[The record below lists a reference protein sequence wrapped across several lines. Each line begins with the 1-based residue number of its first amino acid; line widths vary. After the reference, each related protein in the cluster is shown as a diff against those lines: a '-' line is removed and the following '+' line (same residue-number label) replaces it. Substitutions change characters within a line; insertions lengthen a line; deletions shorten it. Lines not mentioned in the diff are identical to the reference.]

1 MIQTGHNW
9 SPQSQGEESTGS
21 AIRWLA
27 ALHTGNCRA
36 GDCTGWNPE
45 CDCHGPIPTSRS
57 FHVDL
62 SRHAWLYIRP
72 LMGRVTRLTIIAPG
86 QGIPELRNQI
96 RQCAAL
102 IG

>member
-27 ALHTGNCRA
+27 ALHTGDCRA

-62 SRHAWLYIRP
+62 SHHVMALYQATDGARDQADHHSPRP
-72 LMGRVTRLTIIAPG
+72 GDP
-86 QGIPELRNQI
+86 
-96 RQCAAL
+96 
-102 IG
+102 